1 MARPVWQNSKGMS
14 LIEVMIAI
22 VLLMIVSLA
31 LMQTSLVGYQANL
44 QNSLRDEATRV
55 ADQEMGRQRDRLYDD
70 IATSETTTVIT
81 GRIRGARVDYTVTT
95 IPKEIAAANS
105 KQITVVVQWNYRGR
119 GYNHSATTLV
129 GKP

>member
-1 MARPVWQNSKGMS
+1 MS